1 MTNNILI
8 EATPYNPATSSFV
21 TVRMTL
27 MGADDRGTQL
37 NGYQWMPCINGTPI
51 TTRRFASDGVA
62 QSFEGNG
69 GEVGFVCAPQF
80 GNQDWATLQW
90 DGATFSMF
98 VAPIGAPWAEYR
110 QVLSGTTSAIKR
122 EGAQCSINLSGSEAT
137 LNRNLLTAS
146 YAGTGNA
153 EGPSELK
160 GTLKPFA
167 AGDCLNIEPILIDP
181 VRFIYQFHNGAAQ
194 DVTAVYE
201 QALTLGPAS
210 TTASTYN
217 SLRDATLQPG
227 EWIKAPAIGCFRLGA
242 EPTGKITADI
252 KGGKDGS
259 TYPASIATIVP
270 LLIKAAGVPAAKIKT
285 ASFAAFSAVPW
296 SYYTKAQV
304 QIGDVARD
312 ALQQAGGYLM
322 ADGQGNWQVG
332 NYYATSTAT
341 ALRED
346 RSALPLV
353 RSIVQNEAAPPVY
366 RVRVGYNRCW
376 AVHSAD
382 EISPALSEAQDD
394 IIAAKEA
401 ADAAKAAADAAQA
414 DADQA
419 LQQID
424 NIGADGI
431 LDRAEKAIIVR
442 EFQQVTAE
450 KAGIESR
457 ATGAGITTL
466 LTAYTNAYNTLSS
479 YLSGLSPA
487 YTDTTQNTSITR
499 STWNSRWNGYYT
511 ARQALLNE
519 IARLAADMVGS
530 LPATTVASAV
540 TNFNTRNDRNASPV
554 TAPTLLTDGT
564 AITST
569 ANTDGSADIRFA
581 WNWAGSNDDIDGFRV
596 IVRSSLS
603 SSAYTLGGTV
613 GEEQAFELPADRRA
627 FSLYG
632 TAADRYYT
640 FYVQAYRVVDPDVAS
655 GGLIVSTA
663 VKSTRS
669 GANPY
674 QPSATVNFI
683 GKVGGV
689 DAAALVAQAAAAKPI
704 DTVAPNQVTGLTV
717 TSTAA
722 FDAVGGQIITL
733 NIGWTAST
741 AADLAGYS
749 IEIAQ
754 GASSTTFIPVGNVGK
769 TATTYAYSAGI
780 LANTV
785 YRVRVAAYDDSANLG
800 NWSAIF
806 NVTTARDTA
815 APSAPTGM
823 VAEAQALDA
832 IQINWTNPSASDL
845 DRIEI
850 YEHTANSSS
859 AATKIMTVNG
869 SAGQIGGYRRS
880 GLPASA
886 LRYYW
891 TKAVDTSGNASGF
904 SAVVSATVSKGA
916 GLDVFDPT
924 LGVKIPQGVTSLP
937 NVATWTGSNQVWV
950 DGTLYELKAGAWVK
964 AIDMA
969 GISGKVVEAQIS
981 TGAVTSDKIGTNEV
995 KTTNIAPLAV
1005 TAAEMAN
1012 LTISNGK
1019 LANSAVDANKLATN
1033 AVIEAKIA
1041 QGAVTVNK
1049 VGDGAITT
1057 AKLFDGAVNSDK
1069 LAGGSVLEDKIGLEA
1084 VTAAKIGPNAVT
1096 VDKLA
1101 ANSVTAS
1108 KLVVA
1113 DVSNYVQDPTFS
1125 DEAYW
1130 ALTRGTFS
1138 TDSAA
1143 INAMAVP
1150 KAFRTDVG
1158 NGTTSQ
1164 ADSRIATQAS
1174 QRYSIE
1180 GGASYR
1186 LNGTWYVTAGF
1197 TGLIQIVIYWYK
1209 ADGSGA
1215 STSSQT
1221 LTLADYRSTAAAA
1234 AANGTNNAIAKAP
1247 TDSVFAKFD
1256 YKVVWSTSVNNAG
1269 YGYVAYPILNRA
1281 ASGELIVDGAI
1292 TATKIATN
1300 SIDATKVA
1308 AGSITASKL
1317 LIGDTSNMVT
1327 DANCVDPSYWTA
1339 PGGVSTGPTGSVAA
1353 STNRLWAASS
1363 TTAYNIASSYIP
1375 VEPNKEY
1382 YASLGIGLNSGT
1394 ATVTAKVDWYSLNV
1408 SGVYAYISSST
1419 IGAPVTSGTLSRVSA
1434 IVTAPATARACMILA
1449 SKAASAAAASP
1460 TLMEPVMRRASSG
1473 ELIVDGAITAT
1484 KVAASAITA
1493 DKVAAGAITA
1503 TKVFIGDTSNM
1514 VPDPGFNDQASWTGA
1529 AYTLSTTTSAFASDY
1544 YLRILSNAAAPQQ
1557 VRSTAIPVEKSTAY
1571 AFSGIPFTSTSNTA
1585 TATISVEWYSDIAAT
1600 ALISTA
1606 VIGSGTGTGQTATNM
1621 IATAPANARRA
1632 KILLARSAGNSDTGE
1647 ARFANIVMRR
1657 AASGELIVDG
1667 AITADKISAN
1677 AIDATKVAAGA
1688 ITASKL
1694 LVGDTSNMFG
1704 DPDLV
1709 DRTYTDWV
1717 LTHGLTFT
1725 GTGLVSSS
1733 TNRANMTS
1741 SADLVDARSPLIAVE
1756 RDKDYFVSSQ
1766 VSADGAGAT
1775 LRLYVEWYSMTSG
1788 GATTWLS
1795 SATVGTIDA
1804 TTTNTVYTL
1813 SGIVTAPA
1821 SARRMRMLW
1830 RKEATSAAMAMSFY
1844 GPVVRRATS
1853 GELIVDGAITADKIA
1868 AKSII
1873 ASKVAI
1879 GDTSNM
1885 VADPNMSDL
1894 ACWRGNTV
1902 TTGLAVGTY
1911 TSTNFLAAA
1920 SSTDRLEFGST
1931 PIQIEAGKDYYVSAG
1946 VRNSGNSIPTLFVI
1960 NWYSDSA
1967 ATAYISNSLIGTN
1980 STGSFFPLLST
1991 IVTAPANARVATMQF
2006 IKDVSST
2013 ASGLQ
2018 AVSPIFRRA
2027 SSGELIVDGSI
2038 VASKIAVGAVSAN
2051 KMSVVAGG
2059 NIEDNRLPTGLYVG
2073 TSGDTIGTVQTQAS
2087 GAFDGTAGYR
2097 VTGVPTNTPTP
2108 SSASVFANANGT
2120 RNITLNWAAYTQG
2133 TRKADFLMI
2142 FWRKATT
2149 APGLNDSAVS
2159 VNVNTSA
2166 ASYYI
2171 FEGVSPNDT
2180 FSFGIAAARRT
2191 ENGIEIGAI
2200 QTIAGWTNLATA
2212 TANFTGNIAG
2222 TSAATIRA
2230 NALNPASVINAAA
2243 TTIDPGK
2250 ITITGT
2256 TTLADWRYGNTTT
2269 IDGGY
2274 IATNTITANAIAAN
2288 TITANKLVIGD
2299 TTNIVDNGWSNGI
2312 LDSWTTQNVTNFSQ
2326 DNTAGA
2332 AAGWRIQSIGRDQ
2345 AVSAAVSVTPG
2356 ESYYMQAWCF
2366 NRHAGR
2372 ANIYAFGTADLTL
2385 SGTVTITSVGWT
2397 DTKTAWTKVSGIYT
2411 VPSGVT
2417 ALRMCLQSER
2427 TAGSGD
2433 PTFWGKPVL
2442 RPAASGELIVDG
2454 AITASKIKA
2463 GEIISDHIIAGTL
2476 AGDRI
2481 AGRSIG
2487 ADRLVAGSI
2496 SVNEMGANSISA
2508 NQLQANAVTADK
2520 IKAGEITGDK
2530 INSATSLP
2538 GSLTISGTGFSL
2550 GTINNAIANTGQ
2562 LNTYN
2567 GDFSAWAGTL
2577 PDGFNSWG
2585 GSGTATKVTGER
2597 GGKSVRITAT
2607 ANGQNG
2613 MVQTGDNGTNAGN
2626 YALYA
2631 GRWIVIEADITLN
2644 SGNLQGAGILVRA
2657 QGGADT
2663 YLRFASDPEVWGG
2676 VAGNGSAG
2684 QTYSFRKLVA
2694 TTAGS
2699 STRPEMYLMNHYGGI
2714 GSMAT
2719 ANDITWHH
2727 AGWRYAS
2734 DGEYNPAAQVNAAST
2749 QIDPGKILIS
2759 GSTSLASWRNG
2770 GDNTKIEGGSIAANT
2785 ITANK
2790 LTLGNRNIGFI
2801 GFNFEWNPTLNRVEW
2816 SNGFIYWYDDNNNQ
2830 VATAVAAGSTGSAV
2844 AHQFIYW
2851 SKGATTFS
2859 YTQNQGLMMS
2869 DNAIQVAAWWGGNQL
2884 NVNYGGTIMH
2894 GDRITTGT
2902 IQANR
2907 LSVGQLSA
2915 ITADMGTVFAGM
2927 IRNNAGSTQFD
2938 VTNGRI
2944 IFNNGSVM
2952 KVSGSGFG
2960 TNNQFIEWFGPALSN
2975 INQCSESNA
2984 TSYLRNDGSA
2994 YFGGALLAGTL
3005 RNTNATSVL
3014 TNNASTTIGP
3024 FGSNGNQI
3032 VVNASWSWSSV
3043 NRADYPANA
3052 TGRNNYN
3059 SAISTLQSQGYTI
3072 VDDGGGSGHTGYKS
3086 DNKDGSQFALTLV
3099 KNGGQAA
3106 SEGGCTGYI
3115 GLFGVRPEP
3124 ADGQPGF
3131 IEYTYTYSK
3140 SLTYTDPERSTAQRT
3155 FTASITRNFTP
3166 SGTANQRV
3174 VVNTVE

>member
-1 MTNNILI
+1 VTNNILI

-37 NGYQWMPCINGTPI
+37 NGYQWMPCVNGTPI
-51 TTRRFASDGVA
+51 TTRRFAADGVA
-62 QSFEGNG
+62 QAFEGNG

-90 DGATFSMF
+90 DGATFAMF

-181 VRFIYQFHNGAAQ
+181 VRFIYQIHNGAAQ

-242 EPTGKITADI
+242 EPTGKITADV

-285 ASFAAFSAVPW
+285 SSFAAFSGVAW

-322 ADGQGNWQVG
+322 ADGLGNWQVG

-442 EFQQVTAE
+442 EIQQVTAE

-466 LTAYTNAYNTLSS
+466 LTAYTSAYNTLSS

-530 LPATTVASAV
+530 LPASTVANAV

-569 ANTDGSADIRFA
+569 ANTDGSADIRFN

-596 IVRSSLS
+596 IVRSSTS
-603 SSAYTLGGTV
+603 SSAYTLGGAV

-632 TAADRYYT
+632 TAADRFYT

-704 DTVAPNQVTGLTV
+704 DTTAPNQVTGLTV

-733 NIGWTAST
+733 NISWTAST

-749 IEIAQ
+749 LEIAQ

-769 TATTYAYSAGI
+769 SASTYAYSAGI

-800 NWSAIF
+800 NWSTIV

-815 APSAPTGM
+815 APAAPTGM
-823 VAEAQALDA
+823 TAEAQALDA
-832 IQINWTNPSASDL
+832 IQINWTNPTASDL

-904 SAVVSATVSKGA
+904 SGVVSATTSKGVN
-916 GLDVFDPT
+916 LDDLDPT
-924 LGVKIPQGVTSLP
+924 LGLTIPQEVSALP
-937 NVATWTGSNQVWV
+937 TVASWTGSKLIRNTG
-950 DGTLYELKAGAWVK
+950 DGALYVLESGAWKK

-969 GISGKVVEAQIS
+969 SISGQVLEAQIA
-981 TGAVTSDKIGTNEV
+981 TGAVTSVKIGTNEV

-1012 LTISNGK
+1012 LTISAGK
-1019 LANSAVDANKLATN
+1019 LANSSVNSDKLTTN

-1041 QGAVTVNK
+1041 TGAVTVNK

-1084 VTAAKIGPNAVT
+1084 VTAAKIGPSAVT
-1096 VDKLA
+1096 ADKVA
-1101 ANSVTAS
+1101 ANSITAS

-1130 ALTRGTFS
+1130 VLTRGTFS

-1143 INAMAVP
+1143 ITAMAVP
-1150 KAFRTDVG
+1150 KAFKTDVG

-1186 LNGTWYVTAGF
+1186 ANGTWYVTAGF
-1197 TGLIQIVIYWYK
+1197 TGMIQIVIYWYK

-1221 LTLADYRSTAAAA
+1221 LTLCDYRGTAAAA
-1234 AANGTNNAIAKAP
+1234 AANGTNNLITKAP
-1247 TDSVFAKFD
+1247 VDAVFAKFD
-1256 YKVVWSTSVNNAG
+1256 YKVVWAAGINNAG
-1269 YGYVAYPILNRA
+1269 NGYVAYPILNRA

-1339 PGGVSTGPTGSVAA
+1339 PGGVSSGPTGSVAA
-1353 STNRLWAASS
+1353 SINRLWMSS
-1363 TTAYNIASSYIP
+1363 TTAAANIASGYIP
-1375 VEPNKEY
+1375 VETGKDY
-1382 YASLGIGLNSGT
+1382 YVSLGIGFHSGSG
-1394 ATVTAKVDWYSLNV
+1394 ATLTGKVDWYSY
-1408 SGVYAYISSST
+1408 SGTTYTYLSSSQV
-1419 IGAPVTSGTLSRVSA
+1419 GAAITAAGLYNKVEA
-1434 IVTAPATARACMILA
+1434 IVTAPANARACMVLV
-1449 SKAASAAAASP
+1449 SKSASATALSP
-1460 TLMEPVMRRASSG
+1460 TLMEPVMRRAASG
-1473 ELIVDGAITAT
+1473 EIIVDGAITAT

-1514 VPDPGFNDQASWTGA
+1514 VPDPGFNDTSAWTGST
-1529 AYTLSTTTSAFASDY
+1529 YVLSTSTSIFASDY
-1544 YLRILSNAAAPQQ
+1544 YLRIASTAAAPQQ
-1557 VRSTAIPVEKSTAY
+1557 VRSAAIPVEKSTAY
-1571 AFSGIPFTSTSNTA
+1571 TVSGMPFGSGATSA

-1600 ALISTA
+1600 ALISTN
-1606 VIGSGTGTGQTATNM
+1606 VIGSRIGTGQVTTSAIVTSP
-1621 IATAPANARRA
+1621 TNARRA
-1632 KILLARSAGNSDTGE
+1632 KILLGRSPATTNDGE
-1647 ARFANIVMRR
+1647 ARFANLVMRR
-1657 AASGELIVDG
+1657 AMTGELIVDG
-1667 AITADKISAN
+1667 AITADK
-1677 AIDATKVAAGA
+1677 VAANS

-1694 LVGDTSNMFG
+1694 LIGDTSNMFG
-1704 DPDLV
+1704 D
-1709 DRTYTDWV
+1709 
-1717 LTHGLTFT
+1717 
-1725 GTGLVSSS
+1725 
-1733 TNRANMTS
+1733 AAM
-1741 SADLVDARSPLIAVE
+1741 VDAAFYAGDYAITATGNPIASVNRMRTTNQTGASMITTGFAATE
-1756 RDKDYFVSSQ
+1756 PGKDYYFSTH
-1766 VSADGAGAT
+1766 AYIETGASTAT
-1775 LRLYVEWYSMTSG
+1775 VAIDWFTQATG
-1788 GATTWLS
+1788 GALISTDI
-1795 SATVGTIDA
+1795 VGTS
-1804 TTTNTVYTL
+1804 TVTNGGAPRV
-1813 SGIVTAPA
+1813 SGIFKAPA
-1821 SARRMRMLW
+1821 NGRAVRFTWSKAASA
-1830 RKEATSAAMAMSFY
+1830 SASQGSF
-1844 GPVVRRATS
+1844 GEPIIRRATT
-1853 GELIVDGAITADKIA
+1853 GELIVDGAITATKLSVNSVDASKIA
-1868 AKSII
+1868 AGSII
-1873 ASKVAI
+1873 ASKMAI

-1885 VADPNMSDL
+1885 VPDPNMSDL

-1911 TSTNFLAAA
+1911 TSSNFLSAA

-1931 PIQIEAGKDYYVSAG
+1931 AIQIEAGKDYFVSAG
-1946 VRNSGNSIPTLFVI
+1946 VRNSGNSIPTLFLI
-1960 NWYSDSA
+1960 NWYSDVA
-1967 ATAYISNSLIGTN
+1967 ASAYISNSLVGTN

-1991 IVTAPANARVATMQF
+1991 IVTAPANARTATMQF
-2006 IKDVSST
+2006 IKDTSST

-2108 SSASVFANANGT
+2108 SSASITANSNGT

-2142 FWRKATT
+2142 FWKKAAT
-2149 APGLNDSAVS
+2149 APGLNDATVS

-2171 FEGVSPNDT
+2171 FEGIDPTSVM
-2180 FSFGIAAARRT
+2180 SFGIAAARRT

-2212 TANFTGNIAG
+2212 TPNFTGNING

-2230 NALNPASVINAAA
+2230 NALNPASVINSAS

-2250 ITITGT
+2250 ITIQGA
-2256 TTLADWRYGNTTT
+2256 TTLADWRFGNSTT
-2269 IDGGY
+2269 INGGV
-2274 IATNTITANAIAAN
+2274 IETNTITANQIAAN
-2288 TITANKLVIGD
+2288 TITASRLAIGD
-2299 TTNIVDNGWSNGI
+2299 TANMVDNGWSTGN
-2312 LDSWTTQNVTNFSQ
+2312 LDGWSTQNVTNFAR
-2326 DNTAGA
+2326 DDGAGP

-2356 ESYYMQAWCF
+2356 ESFFMSAWCY
-2366 NRHAGR
+2366 NSHAGR
-2372 ANIYAFGTADLTL
+2372 ANIYAFGNADLTV
-2385 SGTVTITSVGWT
+2385 SGTVTITGVGWT
-2397 DTKTAWTKVSGIYT
+2397 DWKNGWTKVSGIYT
-2411 VPSGVT
+2411 VPTGVT

-2427 TAGSGD
+2427 TAGSGAS
-2433 PTFWGKPVL
+2433 TFWSKPVMT
-2442 RPAASGELIVDG
+2442 RAMAGELIVDG

-2463 GEIISDHIIAGTL
+2463 GEIISDHITVGTL

-2508 NQLQANAVTADK
+2508 NQLQTNAVTAAK

-2538 GSLTISGTGFSL
+2538 ATLTISGTGFSL
-2550 GTINNAIANTGQ
+2550 GTINNALGNATAFS
-2562 LNTYN
+2562 TYN
-2567 GDFSAWAGTL
+2567 GNFAAWAGSY
-2577 PDGFNSWG
+2577 PDGYNSWG
-2585 GSGTATKVTGER
+2585 NSGSVTKVTGER
-2597 GGKSVRITAT
+2597 GGNSVRITAT

-2613 MVQTGDNGTNAGN
+2613 MVQTGDGATNGGS
-2626 YALYA
+2626 YALYS
-2631 GRWIVIEADITLN
+2631 GRWIIIEADITLN
-2644 SGNLQGAGILVRA
+2644 GGNLQGAGILVRA
-2657 QGGADT
+2657 TGGADT
-2663 YLRFASDPEVWGG
+2663 YLNFANDPDAGG
-2676 VAGNGSAG
+2676 FVAGNGNVGQSYSYRKMIATNAG
-2684 QTYSFRKLVA
+2684 N
-2694 TTAGS
+2694 

-2719 ANDITWHH
+2719 ANDITWHR
-2727 AGWRYAS
+2727 AGWRYAT
-2734 DGEYNPAAQVNAAST
+2734 EAEMNPAKQVNAAST

-2790 LTLGNRNIGFI
+2790 LTVGSRGINFTDLNFQCSGNTVTWGAGAVYFTNDSNSLQGIGLSAGSATFTGSTVWI
-2801 GFNFEWNPTLNRVEW
+2801 WWFKGNNALLSSTNW
-2816 SNGFIYWYDDNNNQ
+2816 SNNPDDVLVAIYHGGNNINANYGRTIINGDYIQ
-2830 VATAVAAGSTGSAV
+2830 TGSV
-2844 AHQFIYW
+2844 
-2851 SKGATTFS
+2851 
-2859 YTQNQGLMMS
+2859 
-2869 DNAIQVAAWWGGNQL
+2869 
-2884 NVNYGGTIMH
+2884 
-2894 GDRITTGT
+2894 
-2902 IQANR
+2902 QANR

-2960 TNNQFIEWFGPALSN
+2960 TNNQFIEWFGPALGN

-3131 IEYTYTYSK
+3131 IEYTYSYSK

-3166 SGTANQRV
+3166 SGTAQQRV
-3174 VVNTVE
+3174 GVNTVE

>member
-1 MTNNILI
+1 VTNNILI

-37 NGYQWMPCINGTPI
+37 NGYQWMPCVNGTPI

-62 QSFEGNG
+62 QAFEGNG

-90 DGATFSMF
+90 DGATFAMF
-98 VAPIGAPWAEYR
+98 VAPIGAPWTEYR

-181 VRFIYQFHNGAAQ
+181 VRFIYQFHGYGAAQ

-242 EPTGKITADI
+242 EPTGKITVDI

-285 ASFAAFSAVPW
+285 SSFAAFSGVAW

-322 ADGQGNWQVG
+322 ADGLGNWQVG

-450 KAGIESR
+450 RAGIESR

-466 LTAYTNAYNTLSS
+466 LTAYTSAYNTLSS

-530 LPATTVASAV
+530 LPASTVANAV

-569 ANTDGSADIRFA
+569 ANTDGSADIRFN

-596 IVRSSLS
+596 IVRSSTS
-603 SSAYTLGGTV
+603 SSAYTLGGAV

-627 FSLYG
+627 FGLYG
-632 TAADRYYT
+632 TAADRFYT

-704 DTVAPNQVTGLTV
+704 DTTAPSQVTGLTV

-749 IEIAQ
+749 LEIAQ

-769 TATTYAYSAGI
+769 SASTYAYSAGI

-800 NWSAIF
+800 NWSTIV

-815 APSAPTGM
+815 APAAPTGM
-823 VAEAQALDA
+823 TAEAQALDA

-904 SAVVSATVSKGA
+904 SGVVSATTSKGVN
-916 GLDVFDPT
+916 LDDLDPT
-924 LGVKIPQGVTSLP
+924 LGLTIPQEVSALP
-937 NVATWTGSNQVWV
+937 TVASWTGSKLIRNTG
-950 DGTLYELKAGAWVK
+950 DGALYVLESGAWKK

-969 GISGKVVEAQIS
+969 SISGQVLEAQIA
-981 TGAVTSDKIGTNEV
+981 TGAVTSVKIGTNEV

-1012 LTISNGK
+1012 LTISAGK
-1019 LANSAVDANKLATN
+1019 LANSSVNSDKLTTN

-1041 QGAVTVNK
+1041 TGAVTVNK
-1049 VGDGAITT
+1049 IGDGAITT

-1084 VTAAKIGPNAVT
+1084 VTAAKIGPSAVT
-1096 VDKLA
+1096 ADKVA
-1101 ANSVTAS
+1101 ANSITAS

-1150 KAFRTDVG
+1150 KAFKTDVG

-1186 LNGTWYVTAGF
+1186 VNGTWYVTAGF
-1197 TGLIQIVIYWYK
+1197 TGLIQIVLYWYK

-1234 AANGTNNAIAKAP
+1234 AANGTGNLLVQAP
-1247 TDSVFAKFD
+1247 TNAVFAKFD
-1256 YKVVWSTSVNNAG
+1256 YKIVWATGINNAG

-1317 LIGDTSNMVT
+1317 LIGDTSNMFG
-1327 DANCVDPSYWTA
+1327 DAAMVDAAFYAGDYAITA
-1339 PGGVSTGPTGSVAA
+1339 TGNP
-1353 STNRLWAASS
+1353 
-1363 TTAYNIASSYIP
+1363 IASVNRMRTTNQTGASMITTGFAATEPGKDYYFSTHAYI
-1375 VEPNKEY
+1375 ETG
-1382 YASLGIGLNSGT
+1382 AST
-1394 ATVTAKVDWYSLNV
+1394 ATVAIDWFTQATGGALISTDIVGTSTVTNGGAPRV
-1408 SGVYAYISSST
+1408 SGIFK
-1419 IGAPVTSGTLSRVSA
+1419 
-1434 IVTAPATARACMILA
+1434 APANGRAVRFTW
-1449 SKAASAAAASP
+1449 SKAASASASQGSFG
-1460 TLMEPVMRRASSG
+1460 EPIIRRATTG

-1484 KVAASAITA
+1484 KLSVNSVDASKI
-1493 DKVAAGAITA
+1493 AAGSIIASKMA
-1503 TKVFIGDTSNM
+1503 IGDTSNM
-1514 VPDPGFNDQASWTGA
+1514 VP
-1529 AYTLSTTTSAFASDY
+1529 
-1544 YLRILSNAAAPQQ
+1544 
-1557 VRSTAIPVEKSTAY
+1557 
-1571 AFSGIPFTSTSNTA
+1571 
-1585 TATISVEWYSDIAAT
+1585 
-1600 ALISTA
+1600 
-1606 VIGSGTGTGQTATNM
+1606 
-1621 IATAPANARRA
+1621 
-1632 KILLARSAGNSDTGE
+1632 
-1647 ARFANIVMRR
+1647 
-1657 AASGELIVDG
+1657 
-1667 AITADKISAN
+1667 
-1677 AIDATKVAAGA
+1677 
-1688 ITASKL
+1688 
-1694 LVGDTSNMFG
+1694 
-1704 DPDLV
+1704 
-1709 DRTYTDWV
+1709 
-1717 LTHGLTFT
+1717 
-1725 GTGLVSSS
+1725 
-1733 TNRANMTS
+1733 
-1741 SADLVDARSPLIAVE
+1741 
-1756 RDKDYFVSSQ
+1756 
-1766 VSADGAGAT
+1766 
-1775 LRLYVEWYSMTSG
+1775 
-1788 GATTWLS
+1788 
-1795 SATVGTIDA
+1795 
-1804 TTTNTVYTL
+1804 
-1813 SGIVTAPA
+1813 
-1821 SARRMRMLW
+1821 
-1830 RKEATSAAMAMSFY
+1830 
-1844 GPVVRRATS
+1844 
-1853 GELIVDGAITADKIA
+1853 
-1868 AKSII
+1868 
-1873 ASKVAI
+1873 
-1879 GDTSNM
+1879 
-1885 VADPNMSDL
+1885 DPNMSDL

-1931 PIQIEAGKDYYVSAG
+1931 PIQIEAGKDYFVSAG
-1946 VRNSGNSIPTLFVI
+1946 VRNSGNSIPTLFLI

-1967 ATAYISNSLIGTN
+1967 AAVYISNSLVGTN
-1980 STGSFFPLLST
+1980 STGSFATLLST
-1991 IVTAPANARVATMQF
+1991 IVTAPANARTATMQF
-2006 IKDVSST
+2006 IKETSAT

-2073 TSGDTIGTVQTQAS
+2073 TTGDTIGTVQTQAS
-2087 GAFDGTAGYR
+2087 SAFDGTAGYR

-2108 SSASVFANANGT
+2108 SSASITANSNGT

-2142 FWRKATT
+2142 FWKKAAT
-2149 APGLNDSAVS
+2149 APGLNDATVS

-2171 FEGVSPNDT
+2171 FEGIDPTSVM
-2180 FSFGIAAARRT
+2180 SFGIAAARRT

-2212 TANFTGNIAG
+2212 TPNFTGNING

-2250 ITITGT
+2250 ILITGT

-2269 IDGGY
+2269 IDGGF

-2288 TITANKLVIGD
+2288 TITASRLAIGD
-2299 TTNIVDNGWSNGI
+2299 TANMVDNGWSTGN
-2312 LDSWTTQNVTNFSQ
+2312 LDGWVTQNVTNFSQ

-2356 ESYYMQAWCF
+2356 ESYYMQAWCV

-2385 SGTVTITSVGWT
+2385 AGTVTITSVGFT
-2397 DTKTAWTKVSGIYT
+2397 DAKNGWTKVSGIYT
-2411 VPSGVT
+2411 VPTGVT

-2433 PTFWGKPVL
+2433 PTFWSKPVMT
-2442 RPAASGELIVDG
+2442 RAMTGELIVDG

-2463 GEIISDHIIAGTL
+2463 GEIISDHITVGTL

-2481 AGRSIG
+2481 AGRTIG

-2508 NQLQANAVTADK
+2508 NQLQTNAVTAAK

-2538 GSLTISGTGFSL
+2538 ATLTISGTGFSL
-2550 GTINNAIANTGQ
+2550 GTINTALGNTGQ
-2562 LNTYN
+2562 LVTYN
-2567 GDFSAWAGTL
+2567 GDFIAWAGAR
-2577 PDGFNSWG
+2577 PDGFNAWG
-2585 GSGTATKVTGER
+2585 NSGNTTKVTGER

-2663 YLRFASDPEVWGG
+2663 YLSFANDPEVWGG

-2694 TTAGS
+2694 TTSGS

-2734 DGEYNPAAQVNAAST
+2734 DGEYNPAKQVNAAST

-2816 SNGFIYWYDDNNNQ
+2816 SNGYIYWQDDNNNL
-2830 VATAVAAGSTGSAV
+2830 VATLVAAGNTGSAV

-2851 SKGATTFS
+2851 TKGASTFS
-2859 YTQNQGLMMS
+2859 ITQNQGLMIS
-2869 DNAIQVAAWWGGNQL
+2869 DNTIQVAAWWGGTQL

-2915 ITADMGTVFAGM
+2915 ITADMGTVYAGM

-2960 TNNQFIEWFGPALSN
+2960 TNNQFIEWFGPALAN

-3115 GLFGVRPEP
+3115 GLYGVRPEP

-3174 VVNTVE
+3174 GVNTVE

>member
-1 MTNNILI
+1 
-8 EATPYNPATSSFV
+8 
-21 TVRMTL
+21 
-27 MGADDRGTQL
+27 
-37 NGYQWMPCINGTPI
+37 
-51 TTRRFASDGVA
+51 
-62 QSFEGNG
+62 
-69 GEVGFVCAPQF
+69 
-80 GNQDWATLQW
+80 
-90 DGATFSMF
+90 
-98 VAPIGAPWAEYR
+98 
-110 QVLSGTTSAIKR
+110 
-122 EGAQCSINLSGSEAT
+122 
-137 LNRNLLTAS
+137 
-146 YAGTGNA
+146 
-153 EGPSELK
+153 
-160 GTLKPFA
+160 
-167 AGDCLNIEPILIDP
+167 
-181 VRFIYQFHNGAAQ
+181 
-194 DVTAVYE
+194 
-201 QALTLGPAS
+201 
-210 TTASTYN
+210 
-217 SLRDATLQPG
+217 
-227 EWIKAPAIGCFRLGA
+227 
-242 EPTGKITADI
+242 
-252 KGGKDGS
+252 
-259 TYPASIATIVP
+259 
-270 LLIKAAGVPAAKIKT
+270 
-285 ASFAAFSAVPW
+285 
-296 SYYTKAQV
+296 
-304 QIGDVARD
+304 
-312 ALQQAGGYLM
+312 
-322 ADGQGNWQVG
+322 
-332 NYYATSTAT
+332 
-341 ALRED
+341 
-346 RSALPLV
+346 
-353 RSIVQNEAAPPVY
+353 
-366 RVRVGYNRCW
+366 
-376 AVHSAD
+376 
-382 EISPALSEAQDD
+382 
-394 IIAAKEA
+394 
-401 ADAAKAAADAAQA
+401 
-414 DADQA
+414 
-419 LQQID
+419 
-424 NIGADGI
+424 
-431 LDRAEKAIIVR
+431 
-442 EFQQVTAE
+442 
-450 KAGIESR
+450 
-457 ATGAGITTL
+457 
-466 LTAYTNAYNTLSS
+466 
-479 YLSGLSPA
+479 
-487 YTDTTQNTSITR
+487 
-499 STWNSRWNGYYT
+499 
-511 ARQALLNE
+511 
-519 IARLAADMVGS
+519 
-530 LPATTVASAV
+530 
-540 TNFNTRNDRNASPV
+540 
-554 TAPTLLTDGT
+554 
-564 AITST
+564 
-569 ANTDGSADIRFA
+569 
-581 WNWAGSNDDIDGFRV
+581 
-596 IVRSSLS
+596 
-603 SSAYTLGGTV
+603 
-613 GEEQAFELPADRRA
+613 
-627 FSLYG
+627 
-632 TAADRYYT
+632 
-640 FYVQAYRVVDPDVAS
+640 
-655 GGLIVSTA
+655 
-663 VKSTRS
+663 
-669 GANPY
+669 
-674 QPSATVNFI
+674 
-683 GKVGGV
+683 VGGV

-704 DTVAPNQVTGLTV
+704 DTTAPNQVTGVNV

-733 NIGWTAST
+733 NIVWTAST

-754 GASSTTFIPVGNVGK
+754 GASSTTFIPVANVGK
-769 TATTYAYSAGI
+769 SASTYAYSAGI

-800 NWSAIF
+800 NWSTIF
-806 NVTTARDTA
+806 NVTTAKDTA

-832 IQINWTNPSASDL
+832 IQINWVNPSASDL
-845 DRIEI
+845 DHIDI
-850 YEHTANSSS
+850 YEHTSNASGS
-859 AATKIMTVNG
+859 ATKIMTVNG
-869 SAGQIGGYRRS
+869 SSGEKGGYRRS

-904 SAVVSATVSKGA
+904 SAVVSATTSKGVN
-916 GLDVFDPT
+916 LDDLDPT
-924 LGVKIPQGVTSLP
+924 LGLTIPQEVSALP
-937 NVATWTGSNQVWV
+937 TAASWTGSKLIRNTG
-950 DGTLYELKAGAWVK
+950 DGALYVLEAGAWKK

-969 GISGKVVEAQIS
+969 SISGQVIEAQIG
-981 TGAVTSDKIGTNEV
+981 TGAITSPKIGTNEV

-1005 TAAEMAN
+1005 TAAEIFTGAV
-1012 LTISNGK
+1012 TKEK
-1019 LANSAVDANKLATN
+1019 LGDGSVDDKKLATN

-1041 QGAVTVNK
+1041 TGAVTVNK

-1096 VDKLA
+1096 ADKVA
-1101 ANSVTAS
+1101 ANSITAS

-1143 INAMAVP
+1143 ITAMAVP

-1180 GGASYR
+1180 SGASYR

-1221 LTLADYRSTAAAA
+1221 VTLADYRSTAAAA

-1247 TDSVFAKFD
+1247 VDAVFAKFD
-1256 YKVVWSTSVNNAG
+1256 YKIVWSTSVNNAG

-1317 LIGDTSNMVT
+1317 LIGDTSNMVGDPNCL
-1327 DANCVDPSYWTA
+1327 DASYWTA
-1339 PGGVSTGPTGSVAA
+1339 PGGVITGPTNTVAA
-1353 STNRLWAASS
+1353 SVNRLWMSS
-1363 TTAYNIASSYIP
+1363 TTAAANIASGYIP
-1375 VEPNKEY
+1375 VETGKDY
-1382 YASLGIGLNSGT
+1382 YVSLGIGFHSGSG
-1394 ATVTAKVDWYSLNV
+1394 ATLTGKVDWYSY
-1408 SGVYAYISSST
+1408 SGTTYTYLSSSQV
-1419 IGAPVTSGTLSRVSA
+1419 GAAVTAAGLYNKVEA
-1434 IVTAPATARACMILA
+1434 IVTAPANARACMVLV
-1449 SKAASAAAASP
+1449 SKSASATALSP
-1460 TLMEPVMRRASSG
+1460 TLMEPVMRRAASG
-1473 ELIVDGAITAT
+1473 EIIVDGAITAT

-1503 TKVFIGDTSNM
+1503 TKIFVGDTSNM
-1514 VPDPGFNDQASWTGA
+1514 VPDPGFNDTSSWTGST
-1529 AYTLSTTTSAFASDY
+1529 YVLSTSTSIFASDY
-1544 YLRILSNAAAPQQ
+1544 YLRIASTAAAPQQ
-1557 VRSTAIPVEKSTAY
+1557 VRSSAIPVEKSTAY
-1571 AFSGIPFTSTSNTA
+1571 TVSGMPFGSGATSA

-1600 ALISTA
+1600 ALISTN
-1606 VIGSGTGTGQTATNM
+1606 VIGSRIGTGQVTTSAIVTSP
-1621 IATAPANARRA
+1621 TNARRA
-1632 KILLARSAGNSDTGE
+1632 KILLGRSPATTNDGE
-1647 ARFANIVMRR
+1647 ARFANLVMRR
-1657 AASGELIVDG
+1657 AMTGELIVDG

-1717 LTHGLTFT
+1717 LTHGLTYT
-1725 GTGLVSSS
+1725 GTGLVSPS

-1741 SADLVDARSPLIAVE
+1741 STDLVDARSPLIAIE
-1756 RDKDYFVSSQ
+1756 TGKDYFVSSQ

-1804 TTTNTVYTL
+1804 TTTNTVYSI

-1830 RKEATSAAMAMSFY
+1830 RKEATSSAMAMSFY
-1844 GPVVRRATS
+1844 GPIIRRATS

-1873 ASKVAI
+1873 ASKMAI

-1885 VADPNMSDL
+1885 VPDPNMSDL

-1911 TSTNFLAAA
+1911 TSSNFLFTA
-1920 SSTDRLEFGST
+1920 STTDRLEFGST

-1967 ATAYISNSLIGTN
+1967 ASAYISNSLVGTN
-1980 STGSFFPLLST
+1980 STSSFATLLST
-1991 IVTAPANARVATMQF
+1991 IVTAPANARTATMQF
-2006 IKDVSST
+2006 IKDTSST

-2038 VASKIAVGAVSAN
+2038 VASKIAVGAITAN
-2051 KMSVVAGG
+2051 KMSVTASGNVAE
-2059 NIEDNRLPTGLYVG
+2059 NQLPTGMYVG
-2073 TSGDTIGTVQTQAS
+2073 TTGDTIGTVQTQAS
-2087 GAFDGTAGYR
+2087 SAFDGTSGYR
-2097 VTGVPTNTPTP
+2097 VTGAPTNNPVPTTTVTITANT
-2108 SSASVFANANGT
+2108 NGT
-2120 RNITLNWAAYTQG
+2120 RNVTLNWAAYTQG
-2133 TRKADFLMI
+2133 ARKADFFMI
-2142 FWRKATT
+2142 FWKRAAT
-2149 APGLNDSAVS
+2149 APTVNDSAVT
-2159 VNVNTSA
+2159 VNATTA

-2171 FEGVSPNDT
+2171 FEGIDPST
-2180 FSFGIAAARRT
+2180 AISFGIAAARRT

-2200 QTIAGWTNLATA
+2200 QTIAQWTNLATA
-2212 TANFTGNIAG
+2212 TANFTGNING

-2256 TTLADWRYGNTTT
+2256 TTLADWRYGNSTT
-2269 IDGGY
+2269 INGGV
-2274 IATNTITANAIAAN
+2274 IETNTITANQIAAN
-2288 TITANKLVIGD
+2288 TITASRLSIGD
-2299 TTNIVDNGWSNGI
+2299 TANMVDNGWSTGN
-2312 LDSWTTQNVTNFSQ
+2312 LDGWVTQNVTNFSQ

-2385 SGTVTITSVGWT
+2385 SGTVTITGVGWT

-2411 VPSGVT
+2411 VPTGVT

-2433 PTFWGKPVL
+2433 PTFWSKPVMT
-2442 RPAASGELIVDG
+2442 RAMTGELIVDG

-2463 GEIISDHIIAGTL
+2463 GEIISDHITVGTL

-2481 AGRSIG
+2481 AGRTIG

-2508 NQLQANAVTADK
+2508 NQLQTNAVTADK

-2538 GSLTISGTGFSL
+2538 GSLSISGTGFSL
-2550 GTINNAIANTGQ
+2550 GTINNALGNTGQ
-2562 LNTYN
+2562 LVTYN
-2567 GDFSAWAGTL
+2567 GDFLAWAGTL
-2577 PDGFNSWG
+2577 PDGFNGWG
-2585 GSGTATKVTGER
+2585 DSGTRTKVVGQR
-2597 GGKSVRITAT
+2597 GGNSVRITAT

-2663 YLRFASDPEVWGG
+2663 YLNFATDPEVWGG

-2694 TTAGS
+2694 TSAGS

-2734 DGEYNPAAQVNAAST
+2734 DGEYNPAKQVNAAST

-2759 GSTSLASWRNG
+2759 GSTTLASWRNG

-2790 LTLGNRNIGFI
+2790 LTVGSRGCV
-2801 GFNFEWNPTLNRVEW
+2801 FNGLDFTTNRVNVVSWGAGDVNWYQDNGVMTNTSITGGSYTW
-2816 SNGFIYWYDDNNNQ
+2816 SSGKIYIWWNKGGTILYASPTWNNNPDDILI
-2830 VATAVAAGSTGSAV
+2830 AT
-2844 AHQFIYW
+2844 Y
-2851 SKGATTFS
+2851 
-2859 YTQNQGLMMS
+2859 
-2869 DNAIQVAAWWGGNQL
+2869 
-2884 NVNYGGTIMH
+2884 YGGTNLNVTFGRTIID
-2894 GDRITTGT
+2894 GNYIKTGTISADRITTG
-2902 IQANR
+2902 
-2907 LSVGQLSA
+2907 SLSA
-2915 ITADMGTVFAGM
+2915 ISANVGTLTAGVIQNSNGT
-2927 IRNNAGSTQFD
+2927 SKFD
-2938 VTNGRI
+2938 ISSGRI
-2944 IFNNGSVM
+2944 IFNNGTVM
-2952 KVSGSGFG
+2952 KVSGTGFG
-2960 TNNQFIEWFGPALSN
+2960 SANQFIEWFGPALSN
-2975 INQCSESNA
+2975 VNQCSESNA
-2984 TSYLRNDGSA
+2984 TSYLKIDGSA

-3005 RNTNATSVL
+3005 RNTNTTSVL
-3014 TNNASTTIGP
+3014 ANNASTTIGP

-3032 VVNASWSWSSV
+3032 VVNASWSWTSQETAS
-3043 NRADYPANA
+3043 YPATA
-3052 TGRNNYN
+3052 TGRTNYN
-3059 SAISTLQSQGYTI
+3059 TAISNLQSNGYSI
-3072 VDDGGGSGHTGYKS
+3072 VDDGGGSGHIGSKT
-3086 DNKDGSQFALTLV
+3086 DNRDASAFTLTLT
-3099 KNGGQAA
+3099 KNGSSVA

-3115 GLFGVRPEP
+3115 SIYGVRPEP
-3124 ADGQPGF
+3124 ADGQAGF
-3131 IEYTYTYSK
+3131 IQYNYSYSK
-3140 SLTYTDPERSTAQRT
+3140 SLTYTDPTLSTASRT
-3155 FTASITRNFTP
+3155 FVAAITRGFTP
-3166 SGTANQRV
+3166 SGTAQQRV
-3174 VVNTVE
+3174 TVNSVE